1 MTYNSNA
8 ATSLSSRWP
17 HIHITK
23 RLRSS
28 PLYLLHNHKWH
39 TVALHCLCI
48 LSYYYNYDYTHNR
61 LMGETKSTAIN
72 LDHPS
77 LQWQLERCK
86 NTNGLFSSWRWQFL
100 RFLMTPIM
108 LNVIIIRLFPSCVQC
123 QPSRP
128 VYNQCF
134 FILTVCRQSHL
145 FPFSSLHQKIKT
157 IFSFLVSHHID
168 IICTCSA

>member
-28 PLYLLHNHKWH
+28 PLYFFTQPQMTHSRIALSLHFVILLQLR
-39 TVALHCLCI
+39 LH
-48 LSYYYNYDYTHNR
+48 THNR

-134 FILTVCRQSHL
+134 FILTGVGSPIYFHSAPC
-145 FPFSSLHQKIKT
+145 IKK
-157 IFSFLVSHHID
+157 SKQFL
-168 IICTCSA
+168 AF